1 MYIYSTILSTIDGNR
16 CDGNMVIDMMVIDI
30 IDIMVIDLIYPL
42 VISHSYGSHGPNR
55 NRWFTVL
62 KNGGSFH
69 GEL

>member
-1 MYIYSTILSTIDGNR
+1 
-16 CDGNMVIDMMVIDI
+16 MVIDMMVIDI
-30 IDIMVIDLIYPL
+30 IDIMVIDMIYPL